1 MIRVLYFASLRERLG
16 LGDETLQANP
26 ATVAGL
32 REALAARGD
41 AWHEVFAGAQRV
53 LVAVNQEMAGED
65 HALEDGDEVGF
76 FPPVPG
82 G

>member
-53 LVAVNQEMAGED
+53 LVAARTTRSRT
-65 HALEDGDEVGF
+65 ATRSGF
-76 FPPVPG
+76 SRR
-82 G
+82 